1 MRGNRRLQRN
11 GYQRVRKN
19 GPYDEFPLE
28 VREFL
33 EICEGIARRM
43 LTEGEGPARCER
55 SENCFPPNDG
65 ERRDTGKIVP
75 NNATKRGRAAL

>member
-11 GYQRVRKN
+11 GYQRARKN

-43 LTEGEGPARCER
+43 LIEKGALGGCER
-55 SENCFPPNDG
+55 SGNCLQSND
-65 ERRDTGKIVP
+65 EQNKE
-75 NNATKRGRAAL
+75 